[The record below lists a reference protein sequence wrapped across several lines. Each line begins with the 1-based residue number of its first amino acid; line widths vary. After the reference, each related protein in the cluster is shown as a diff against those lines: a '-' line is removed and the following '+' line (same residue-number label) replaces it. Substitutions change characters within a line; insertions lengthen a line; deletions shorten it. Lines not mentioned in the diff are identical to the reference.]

1 MAETHPPS
9 TSYPHIS
16 GPSVVVRRGGVSLRQ
31 RIHFLKITTCTLSFS
46 CVRRLSTVLDVNM
59 FLYFLK
65 LVLVAPAV
73 LAALYAGLLAALANP
88 SVQTH
93 AVYLHAFQLTGDKDL
108 NTPEMFGFLRGQV
121 TPFIIHSADGTP
133 LHSWHILPMGLH
145 RRHMAE
151 LMEQPTGLIADVT
164 TGLGFQ
170 HLRDDPDA
178 VLAIHFHGAGG
189 NMGSGYR
196 IPNYRALAAGNPDKI
211 HVLTF
216 DYRGFGKTPGIPTE
230 QGLIQDAIAV
240 VDWALNV
247 ANIPPSRI
255 LIFGQSLGTAVN
267 MAVAEHFASREKPVV
282 FAGHILI
289 APFVDVPT
297 LVATYKIAGKIPM
310 LSPVARYTRLFNLL
324 SSQIRE
330 TWSTKT
336 RIAAYVRR
344 SEATSHDYRITLI
357 HAEDDSSIP
366 WHHTSILFWNAAN
379 ATSAEGIGAAGMSA
393 WRLDE
398 SQDIGA
404 AGSVAHWHTEHGRI
418 SEYIVKYGLHDV
430 IMGSPIVSLAT
441 MRIFDEDR

>member
-1 MAETHPPS
+1 
-9 TSYPHIS
+9 
-16 GPSVVVRRGGVSLRQ
+16 
-31 RIHFLKITTCTLSFS
+31 
-46 CVRRLSTVLDVNM
+46 M
-59 FLYFLK
+59 FLYCLK
-65 LVLVAPAV
+65 RALVAPAV
-73 LAALYAGLLAALANP
+73 LAVLYAGLLAALMNR

-93 AVYLHAFQLTGDKDL
+93 AVYLHAFQMTGEKDL
-108 NTPEMFGFLRGQV
+108 STPEMFGFLRGQV
-121 TPFIIHSADGTP
+121 TPFIIHSSDGTP
-133 LHSWHILPMGLH
+133 LHSWHILPIGLH

-151 LMEQPTGLIADVT
+151 LMQRPTGLIADAT

-170 HLRDDPDA
+170 LLREDPDA
-178 VLAIHFHGAGG
+178 LLAIHFHGAGG

-216 DYRGFGKTPGIPTE
+216 DYRGFGKTPGVPTE

-240 VDWALNV
+240 VDWAFNV

-267 MAVAEHFASREKPVV
+267 MAVAEHFASLEKPVV

-297 LVATYKIAGKIPM
+297 LVATYKIAGKVPI

-366 WHHTSILFWNAAN
+366 WYHTSTLFWNAAN
-379 ATSAEGIGAAGMSA
+379 ATSAEGIGAAEMRT
-393 WRLDE
+393 WRLDK
-398 SQDIGA
+398 SQDMGA
-404 AGSVAHWHTEHGRI
+404 AGSIAHWHTEYGRI
-418 SEYIVKYGLHDV
+418 SEYIVKYGVHDA
-430 IMGSPIVSLAT
+430 IMGSPIVSLAV
-441 MRIFDEDR
+441 MQIFDGER

>member
-1 MAETHPPS
+1 MAETRPPS
-9 TSYPHIS
+9 TSYPHLF
-16 GPSVVVRRGGVSLRQ
+16 GPSVARRGGVSLHQ
-31 RIHFLKITTCTLSFS
+31 HIHFSKITTCTPSFS
-46 CVRRLSTVLDVNM
+46 CIRKLSSVLDVNM
-59 FLYFLK
+59 LLYWLR

-73 LAALYAGLLAALANP
+73 LAVLYAGLLAALMNR

-121 TPFIIHSADGTP
+121 TPFIIPSADGTP
-133 LHSWHILPMGLH
+133 LHSWHILPIDLQ
-145 RRHMAE
+145 RKHMCE
-151 LMEQPTGLIADVT
+151 LMQQPTALISDVT
-164 TGLGFQ
+164 TGLGFR
-170 HLRDDPDA
+170 HLHDDPDA

-240 VDWALNV
+240 VDWAINI

-267 MAVAEHFASREKPVV
+267 MAVAEHFAAREKPVI
-282 FAGHILI
+282 FAGHILV

-297 LVATYKIAGKIPM
+297 LVATYKIAGKIPI

-324 SSQIRE
+324 SSHIRE

-344 SEATSHDYRITLI
+344 CEAISHDYRITLI

-366 WHHTSILFWNAAN
+366 WHHTSTLFWSAAN
-379 ATSAEGIGAAGMSA
+379 ATSAAGVGSAEMST

-398 SQDIGA
+398 TQDIGA
-404 AGSVAHWHTEHGRI
+404 AGRVAHWHTEHGRV
-418 SEYIVKYGLHDV
+418 SEHITKYGLHDV
-430 IMGSPIVSLAT
+430 VMGSPIVNIAA
-441 MRIFDEDR
+441 MRIFYDDR